1 MRKASVGGSAL
12 SPKSQAI
19 TAPITIS
26 FQFDVHI
33 SNMAS
38 SLDNKNTT
46 IVVRLSRD
54 ASSAQE
60 RLVTLAGQAD
70 LSDNLVINYAASAIT
85 YLDAIETCISSINTR
100 EDAQADTANADVLQE
115 AAAAATGHATTMA
128 MEEQEQLNTRIT
140 SLENDLLA
148 SKREEERL
156 VGAIKSLEDGHA
168 EELSRV
174 EEEKNVA
181 IQDAPTGAKHAEQE
195 EGEEDRPQVDAN
207 ADANT
212 DAERAKAG
220 SAVEVVEYASK
231 TTAGVT
237 TTADK
242 HAEEEGGEE
251 LSGDAQEAEANAEK
265 TMPRTSPRLSAQ
277 RELAE
282 HKARFMA
289 SIVSIGKTGNRP
301 MAAANESTAG
311 ADTASSPSDNN
322 DLPSPR
328 PLAAANESTAGADAS
343 SPSDNNDLPS
353 PRPLAAANESTAG
366 ADTAS
371 SPSDNND
378 LPSPVAASADV
389 EMASGFSDIFAME
402 RAVLLSGIQGLIFV
416 RLQDVLRE
424 DDIEDIDG
432 VPIGDRNRP
441 VVYRPGWRRYPKD
454 YVRTRGPSRGTWYRR
469 TYNFICPTIL
479 QSGQNAGNLTEYV
492 LVLNTKP
499 KVELFELL
507 EIKANGNTAAALTV
521 FLPQYRL
528 ILDKKALAKGKKK
541 TKKRRRET
549 LRPSTPIHIPAT
561 AVAEATGAEA
571 TGRASANV
579 VEQPPQPASP
589 SPINIPAVAGAGA
602 DPLGLPL
609 LPNPQEPSTSPINIP
624 AVAEARADPL
634 DFLLRPLF
642 PVPLQDELLRPLFP
656 VPLQEPLGL
665 PLPDSTGAG
674 DAAASDKENYLEGSL
689 HEADDLFDDFSNFF
703 G

>member
-1 MRKASVGGSAL
+1 
-12 SPKSQAI
+12 
-19 TAPITIS
+19 
-26 FQFDVHI
+26 
-33 SNMAS
+33 
-38 SLDNKNTT
+38 
-46 IVVRLSRD
+46 
-54 ASSAQE
+54 
-60 RLVTLAGQAD
+60 
-70 LSDNLVINYAASAIT
+70 
-85 YLDAIETCISSINTR
+85 
-100 EDAQADTANADVLQE
+100 
-115 AAAAATGHATTMA
+115 
-128 MEEQEQLNTRIT
+128 
-140 SLENDLLA
+140 
-148 SKREEERL
+148 
-156 VGAIKSLEDGHA
+156 
-168 EELSRV
+168 
-174 EEEKNVA
+174 
-181 IQDAPTGAKHAEQE
+181 
-195 EGEEDRPQVDAN
+195 
-207 ADANT
+207 
-212 DAERAKAG
+212 
-220 SAVEVVEYASK
+220 
-231 TTAGVT
+231 
-237 TTADK
+237 
-242 HAEEEGGEE
+242 
-251 LSGDAQEAEANAEK
+251 
-265 TMPRTSPRLSAQ
+265 
-277 RELAE
+277 
-282 HKARFMA
+282 
-289 SIVSIGKTGNRP
+289 
-301 MAAANESTAG
+301 
-311 ADTASSPSDNN
+311 
-322 DLPSPR
+322 
-328 PLAAANESTAGADAS
+328 
-343 SPSDNNDLPS
+343 
-353 PRPLAAANESTAG
+353 LAAANESTAG

-441 VVYRPGWRRYPKD
+441 VVYRPGWRRYPRD
-454 YVRTRGPSRGTWYRR
+454 YVRSRGPSRGTWYRR

-589 SPINIPAVAGAGA
+589 SLINIPAVAGAGA

-609 LPNPQEPSTSPINIP
+609 LPNPQEPST
-624 AVAEARADPL
+624 VAEARADPL
-634 DFLLRPLF
+634 DLLF
-642 PVPLQDELLRPLFP
+642 PFSLQD
-656 VPLQEPLGL
+656 EPLGL
-665 PLPDSTGAG
+665 PLPDPTGAG
-674 DAAASDKENYLEGSL
+674 DAALSDLEESL
-689 HEADDLFDDFSNFF
+689 DEADDLFDDFSNFF

>member
-85 YLDAIETCISSINTR
+85 YIDAIETCINSSINTR
-100 EDAQADTANADVLQE
+100 EDAQADTANADALQE

-265 TMPRTSPRLSAQ
+265 TMPRTSPRLSAL

-282 HKARFMA
+282 HKARFKA
-289 SIVSIGKTGNRP
+289 SIESIGKTGNRP

-322 DLPSPR
+322 DLPSP
-328 PLAAANESTAGADAS
+328 
-343 SPSDNNDLPS
+343 
-353 PRPLAAANESTAG
+353 
-366 ADTAS
+366 
-371 SPSDNND
+371 
-378 LPSPVAASADV
+378 VAAPADV

-402 RAVLLSGIQGLIFV
+402 REVLLSGIQGLIFV

-441 VVYRPGWRRYPKD
+441 VVYRPGWRRYPRD
-454 YVRTRGPSRGTWYRR
+454 YVRSRGPSRGTWYRR

-507 EIKANGNTAAALTV
+507 EIKAKGNTAAALNV

-549 LRPSTPIHIPAT
+549 LRPSTPIHIPVPAT

-589 SPINIPAVAGAGA
+589 SLINIPAVAGAGA

>member
-322 DLPSPR
+322 DLPSP
-328 PLAAANESTAGADAS
+328 
-343 SPSDNNDLPS
+343 
-353 PRPLAAANESTAG
+353 
-366 ADTAS
+366 
-371 SPSDNND
+371 
-378 LPSPVAASADV
+378 VAAPADV

-492 LVLNTKP
+492 FVLNTKP

-656 VPLQEPLGL
+656 VPLQDEPLGL

-674 DAAASDKENYLEGSL
+674 DAAASDKENYLEESL

>member
-85 YLDAIETCISSINTR
+85 YIDAIETCISSINTR
-100 EDAQADTANADVLQE
+100 EDAQADTANADALQE

-301 MAAANESTAG
+301 M
-311 ADTASSPSDNN
+311 
-322 DLPSPR
+322 
-328 PLAAANESTAGADAS
+328 
-343 SPSDNNDLPS
+343 
-353 PRPLAAANESTAG
+353 AAANESTAG

-589 SPINIPAVAGAGA
+589 SLINIPAVAGAGA

-674 DAAASDKENYLEGSL
+674 DAAASDKENYLEESL

>member
-1 MRKASVGGSAL
+1 
-12 SPKSQAI
+12 
-19 TAPITIS
+19 
-26 FQFDVHI
+26 
-33 SNMAS
+33 
-38 SLDNKNTT
+38 
-46 IVVRLSRD
+46 VVRLSRD

-85 YLDAIETCISSINTR
+85 YIDAIETCISSINTR

-115 AAAAATGHATTMA
+115 AAAAATGHA
-128 MEEQEQLNTRIT
+128 
-140 SLENDLLA
+140 
-148 SKREEERL
+148 
-156 VGAIKSLEDGHA
+156 
-168 EELSRV
+168 
-174 EEEKNVA
+174 
-181 IQDAPTGAKHAEQE
+181 PTAANEQE

-311 ADTASSPSDNN
+311 ADT
-322 DLPSPR
+322 
-328 PLAAANESTAGADAS
+328 AS

-492 LVLNTKP
+492 FVLNTKP

-589 SPINIPAVAGAGA
+589 SLINIPAVAGAGA

-674 DAAASDKENYLEGSL
+674 DAAASDKENYLEESL